1 MAVKTGSEQVKN
13 LMDTYLMPTYDRQF
27 LAEADGKGA
36 ACLDEEGRNFIDFGS
51 GIGVNSLGFCNEKW
65 VEAVCAQAHRLQ
77 HTSNYYYTGVQGAFA
92 QKLCQMTGYSRVFLG
107 NSGAEANECAIKL
120 ARKYSLD
127 KYGYKEGAPR
137 STIVT
142 LENSF
147 HGRTMATLSAT
158 GQEVF
163 HKDFHPF
170 LGGFIHTPANDLAA
184 LEKLLDSREDIC
196 GVLVEF
202 IQGEGGVVPLEEDFA
217 KGAYEICK
225 KKDILFMADEV
236 QTGCGRT
243 GYMLAG
249 DYYGIKPDVV
259 TLAKGL
265 GGGLPI
271 GACLAKGELGE
282 VMGKGSH
289 GSTFGGNPIVCAGA
303 LEVLKAIDSEGFL
316 EGVREK
322 GQWLQR
328 ELEKSP
334 KVAGVYG
341 RGMMIGAAL
350 NGVEAGA
357 DGVLKGCLRDGLL
370 ILKAK
375 DRVRLL
381 PPLTASM
388 EELKAGMEIL
398 QGVLEA

>member
-1 MAVKTGSEQVKN
+1 MECKGSEQAKS
-13 LMDTYLMPTYDRQF
+13 LMDTYLMPTYDRQS
-27 LAEADGKGA
+27 LVEAQGKGA
-36 ACLDEEGRNFIDFGS
+36 GCFDEEGKGYIDFGS

-65 VEAVCAQAHRLQ
+65 VEAVCAQTRKLQ
-77 HTSNYYYTGVQGAFA
+77 HTSNYYYTGIQGEFA
-92 QKLCQMTGYSRVFLG
+92 EKLCQITGYSRVFLG

-127 KYGYKEGAPR
+127 KYGYKECAPR
-137 STIVT
+137 TTIVT

-147 HGRTMATLSAT
+147 HGRTLATLSAT
-158 GQEVF
+158 GQDVF

-170 LGGFIHTPANDLAA
+170 LGGFVHTPANDLAA
-184 LEKLLDSREDIC
+184 LEKLLESREDIC
-196 GVLVEF
+196 GVMVEF
-202 IQGEGGVVPLEEDFA
+202 IQGEGGVVPLDEDFA
-217 KGAYEICK
+217 KGAFRICAQ
-225 KKDILFMADEV
+225 KDILFIADEV

-271 GACLAKGELGE
+271 GACLAKGALGE
-282 VMGKGSH
+282 VMGKSSH

-303 LEVLKAIDSEGFL
+303 LEVLKALESEGFL
-316 EGVREK
+316 EAVTEK
-322 GQWLQR
+322 GNWLR
-328 ELEKSP
+328 EELLKSP
-334 KVAGVYG
+334 HVTGVYG
-341 RGMMIGAAL
+341 RGMMLGAAL
-350 NGVEAGA
+350 EGITA
-357 DGVLKGCLRDGLL
+357 DTVLKGSLEAGLL

-375 DRVRLL
+375 DRIRLL

-388 EELKAGMEIL
+388 EELKAGMDIL
-398 QGVLEA
+398 KEVLKG